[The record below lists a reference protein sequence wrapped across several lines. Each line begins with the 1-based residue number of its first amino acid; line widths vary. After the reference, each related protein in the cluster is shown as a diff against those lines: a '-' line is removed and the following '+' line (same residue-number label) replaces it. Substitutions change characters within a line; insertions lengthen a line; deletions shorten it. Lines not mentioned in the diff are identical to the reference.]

1 MFKDLTNAVKGF
13 GGSPDQIMNYAKGV
27 KFPTTKQELLK
38 AFESNNAPKEI
49 TAALNKL
56 PDKTYNSPQD
66 LISGLKDMLGK

>member
-13 GGSPDQIMNYAKGV
+13 GGSPDQLMNYAKGV
-27 KFPTTKQELLK
+27 KFPASKQELLK

-49 TAALNKL
+49 IAALSKL

-66 LISGLKDMLGK
+66 LIGGLKDMLGR